1 MKSITTLV
9 ILGIVAIVLLLGCN
23 GYNGIVKQD
32 ESVKKAWNNVEA
44 EYQNRADLVD
54 NLVSTVKGAAD
65 FEQQTLTAVVE
76 ARAKATS
83 VNINA
88 DNLTP
93 EKIAEFQAA
102 QGQLARNLGLTSLD
116 IQGRGLA
123 AIPSVQGTAQNWQ
136 QLARAFTAEPLDVG
150 RLQLG
155 YGTAQ
160 ADIGLQKA
168 RMTSDMYSNIANAQL
183 GLASQIYGA
192 NKENIGASFA
202 SQQALGQGIGQ
213 VGQAASGAF
222 MGMAQASALQQG
234 LYGGVGA
241 GAGGGSQSI
250 TGAGG
255 KQFIPSTSASG
266 NLSYKPV
273 TPF

>member
-102 QGQLARNLGLTSLD
+102 QGQLTGALSRLLATVEAYPTLKATENFTKLQGQLEGIENNIKTARKTFNEAVNVYNTKVRSFPMNILSGLFGFSPKE
-116 IQGRGLA
+116 G
-123 AIPSVQGTAQNWQ
+123 
-136 QLARAFTAEPLDVG
+136 FK
-150 RLQLG
+150 
-155 YGTAQ
+155 
-160 ADIGLQKA
+160 AD
-168 RMTSDMYSNIANAQL
+168 
-183 GLASQIYGA
+183 
-192 NKENIGASFA
+192 
-202 SQQALGQGIGQ
+202 
-213 VGQAASGAF
+213 
-222 MGMAQASALQQG
+222 
-234 LYGGVGA
+234 A
-241 GAGGGSQSI
+241 GAEKAPKVDFS
-250 TGAGG
+250 
-255 KQFIPSTSASG
+255 K
-266 NLSYKPV
+266 
-273 TPF
+273 